1 MITARTS
8 IALTLTA
15 LCLTALPSIAS
26 AQTTL
31 PGNDPQPIPA
41 GSASAQ
47 QRIRVGEGTPS
58 GALPPPRSENDAQ
71 PPVAAPVLPAG
82 GVVQQAGVGGT
93 TAYGRAG
100 VLELGG
106 NIGFNV
112 ASGQTTLS
120 ISPTIGWFFADNLQ
134 ISGIFSYRY
143 ANVQGVD
150 AHSLQVLAEPSVHI
164 PFSRTVFGFAGV
176 GLGLS
181 YVDGPGAGFALAPR
195 LGVNIAVG
203 RSGILTP
210 AVNFSYATNDV
221 IQTGNGSLLAVSTS
235 FGANVGYTVMW

>member
-1 MITARTS
+1 MNLRTTL
-8 IALTLTA
+8 ALSTTSLLLA
-15 LCLTALPSIAS
+15 LAPSIAS

-31 PGNDPQPIPA
+31 PGNDPQRVSA
-41 GSASAQ
+41 GASAQ
-47 QRIRVGEGTPS
+47 GQVRVGEGTPS
-58 GALPPPRSENDAQ
+58 DNLPPPRSENDAQ
-71 PPVAAPVLPAG
+71 PPVAAPVIPAG

-93 TAYGRAG
+93 TAYARGG

-112 ASGQTTLS
+112 ASGQSSLT
-120 ISPTIGWFFADNLQ
+120 IAPTIGWFFANNLQ
-134 ISGIFSYRY
+134 ISGILSYRY

-150 AHSLQVLAEPSVHI
+150 AHSLQILAEPSVHI
-164 PFSRTVFGFAGV
+164 PFSRTLFGFVGV

-195 LGVNIAVG
+195 LGLNIAVG

-221 IQTGNGSLLAVSTS
+221 IQTSAGSLLAVSTS
-235 FGANVGYTVMW
+235 FGANIGYTVMW

>member
-1 MITARTS
+1 MITVRTG
-8 IALTLTA
+8 IAVSLST
-15 LCLTALPSIAS
+15 LCLSVLPSIAS
-26 AQTTL
+26 AQTTT
-31 PGNDPQPIPA
+31 GNDPQAAPTNDP
-41 GSASAQ
+41 Q
-47 QRIRVGEGTPS
+47 PVRVGEGTPTS
-58 GALPPPRSENDAQ
+58 ALPPSRSDTDAQ
-71 PPVAAPVLPAG
+71 PRVSSPVLPTG
-82 GVVQQAGVGGT
+82 GIVRQAGVGGT

-106 NIGFNV
+106 NIGFNI
-112 ASGQTTLS
+112 ASGQTTLA

-134 ISGIFSYRY
+134 ISGIFTYRY

-150 AHSLQVLAEPSVHI
+150 AHSLQILAEPSVHI

-195 LGVNIAVG
+195 AGVNIAVG

-210 AVNFSYATNDV
+210 AINFSYSTNDV
-221 IQTGNGSLLAVSTS
+221 VQTSQGALLAVSTS

>member
-1 MITARTS
+1 MIIARTT
-8 IALTLTA
+8 IALSITS
-15 LCLTALPSIAS
+15 LCLSLLPSIAA
-26 AQTTL
+26 AQTTTFS
-31 PGNDPQPIPA
+31 GNDPQPV
-41 GSASAQ
+41 
-47 QRIRVGEGTPS
+47 RVGAGAS
-58 GALPPPRSENDAQ
+58 SNALPPPRSDSDAQ
-71 PPVAAPVLPAG
+71 PQVSSPVLPAG

-93 TAYGRAG
+93 TAYARAG

-106 NIGFNV
+106 NVGFNV
-112 ASGQTTLS
+112 ASGQTSVS

-143 ANVQGVD
+143 NNVNGQD

-181 YVDGPGAGFALAPR
+181 YVDGPGAGFALVPR
-195 LGVNIAVG
+195 LGVNLAVG

-210 AVNFSYATNDV
+210 ALNFSYSTNDV
-221 IQTGNGSLLAVSTS
+221 IATANGTLLTVSTS

>member
-1 MITARTS
+1 MITARTTV
-8 IALTLTA
+8 ALSLSTVLLA
-15 LCLTALPSIAS
+15 LAPSVAS
-26 AQTTL
+26 AQSN
-31 PGNDPQPIPA
+31 NDPQPV
-41 GSASAQ
+41 
-47 QRIRVGEGTPS
+47 RVGAGAS
-58 GALPPPRSENDAQ
+58 SNALPPPRSDSDAQ
-71 PPVAAPVLPAG
+71 PQVSSPVLPAG

-93 TAYGRAG
+93 TAYARAG

-106 NIGFNV
+106 NVGFNV
-112 ASGQTTLS
+112 ASGQTSVS

-143 ANVQGVD
+143 NNVNGQD

-181 YVDGPGAGFALAPR
+181 YVDGPGAGFALVPR
-195 LGVNIAVG
+195 LGVNLAVG

-210 AVNFSYATNDV
+210 AFNFSYATNDV
-221 IQTGNGSLLAVSTS
+221 VQTPQGALLAVSTS
-235 FGANVGYTVMW
+235 FGANIGYTVMW